1 MSAEMPNG
9 DPSSAKRCG
18 SPPMSHL
25 NNSIAVKDYSLD
37 ELIVAD
43 VRSSV
48 YVRPVVEGLYHAFD
62 NVSVVARLTYR
73 TGVRQHAFD

>member
-1 MSAEMPNG
+1 
-9 DPSSAKRCG
+9 
-18 SPPMSHL
+18 MSHL
-25 NNSIAVKDYSLD
+25 NNSIVVKDYSLD

-62 NVSVVARLTYR
+62 NVSHVEHLTIHLERLF
-73 TGVRQHAFD
+73 GIPSLDG